1 MKLSSRRRRGR
12 VCGATCLPRA
22 ARFRTARVAALS
34 RGRRCAGFG
43 LPAKGSS
50 RNSKVG
56 TMSSPGHMDEK
67 ELSPVDFIQLQQ
79 YIDYCRLKVKD
90 VVKEFEADGSLAQHR
105 HGDCITEEGFRLFL
119 KTYLEVE
126 DFPADL
132 CQRLF
137 SSFQNSEQDRSSVN
151 GGLTCHPAV
160 CHTAVRSASLSLPF
174 LGEVCL
180 KDVSCY
186 FSLLEDG
193 QPREKLEFTFKL
205 YDKDGNGLLD
215 SSEVD
220 RIIAQMM
227 HAADYLGWDVT
238 ELRPVLKDMM
248 TAIDSDSNGTVSL
261 QEWIEGGMNN
271 VPLLVLLGL
280 KMTQRDGQHLWRMK
294 HFNKPVYCNV
304 CQNMLLGL
312 RKQGLCCTCCKYTVH
327 GRCANKNPAPCTR
340 TYVMS
345 KKDTGVATH
354 DWVSGSCD
362 AGKCDRCQK
371 KIKSYHSLTGKRCVW
386 CHSMRHDECVNQ
398 EPTECNCGPLR
409 DHILPPWAI
418 YPVIKER
425 PNSLKNGCGGLG
437 DDSELNTTPDGQVLQ
452 ISPVPDTHPLL
463 VFVNPKSGGK
473 QGERVLR
480 KFQYLLNPR
489 QVYNLSNGGPGP
501 GLHFFKNLLDYRILV
516 CGGDGTVGWILDAID
531 KAQLLVRPPVA
542 VLPLGTG
549 NDLARCLRW
558 GGGYD
563 GVDLSR
569 ILKEIEASTQ
579 VLMDRWSI
587 QVIPED
593 SQERGD
599 PVPYEIINNYFSIG
613 VDASIAHRFHTM
625 REKYPQKFNSRM
637 KNKLWYFEFAT
648 SESISASC
656 KKLKECLSIKCCG
669 TPLDLSGLSL
679 EGIAIL
685 NIPSMHGGSNLWGE
699 PKKVDGRASADYE
712 LPEVIVDPDVLK
724 TSQQGKQDF
733 GEVVAIRRCSGAFL
747 TPCVFAQ
754 DMSDKRL
761 EVIGLEGAIEMGQ
774 IYTGLKSAGRRL
786 AKTSQITIRTKK
798 ALPMQIDGEPWMQ
811 PPCTI
816 HITHKNQASMLMA
829 PPARSSS
836 FFNLK

>member
-1 MKLSSRRRRGR
+1 
-12 VCGATCLPRA
+12 
-22 ARFRTARVAALS
+22 
-34 RGRRCAGFG
+34 
-43 LPAKGSS
+43 
-50 RNSKVG
+50 
-56 TMSSPGHMDEK
+56 MSTPTNPEVK
-67 ELSPVDFIQLQQ
+67 ELNPVDFIQLQQ
-79 YIDYCRLKVKD
+79 YIEYCSLKVKD
-90 VVKEFEADGSLAQHR
+90 VLREFDADGRLARHR
-105 HGDCITEEGFRLFL
+105 HGECINEEGFRLFL

-126 DFPADL
+126 DFPVDL

-137 SSFQNSEQDRSSVN
+137 RSFQNSEPTQED
-151 GGLTCHPAV
+151 
-160 CHTAVRSASLSLPF
+160 SAK
-174 LGEVCL
+174 EVFL

-193 QPREKLEFTFKL
+193 QPRDKLEFAFKL
-205 YDKDGNGLLD
+205 YDRDGNGVLD

-227 HAADYLGWDVT
+227 HAAEYLGWDVS

-248 TAIDSDSNGTVSL
+248 TAIDADSSGTVSL
-261 QEWIEGGMNN
+261 EEWVEGGMNN

-280 KMTQRDGQHLWRMK
+280 KMTQKDGQHLWRMK

-304 CQNMLLGL
+304 CQSLLLGL

-327 GRCANKNPAPCTR
+327 GRCANRNPAPCTR

-345 KKDTGVATH
+345 KKETGIPAH
-354 DWVSGSCD
+354 DWVSGNCD
-362 AGKCDRCQK
+362 SRKCEKCQK
-371 KIKSYHSLTGKRCVW
+371 KIKSYQGLTGKHCVW
-386 CHSMRHDECVNQ
+386 CHTMRHDECADQ
-398 EPTECNCGPLR
+398 EPTECTCGPLR

-425 PNSLKNGCGGLG
+425 PNNVKNGCSGST

-452 ISPVPDTHPLL
+452 ISPVPNTHPLL

-473 QGERVLR
+473 QGERVLH

-489 QVYNLSNGGPGP
+489 QVNNLSNGGPGP
-501 GLHFFKNLLDYRILV
+501 GLSFFRNLQDYRILV

-531 KAQLLVRPPVA
+531 KANLVVRPPVA

-563 GVDLSR
+563 GEDLSR
-569 ILKEIEASTQ
+569 ILKDIEGSSE
-579 VLMDRWSI
+579 VLMDRWSV
-587 QVIPED
+587 QVITDEN
-593 SQERGD
+593 QEKGD

-625 REKYPQKFNSRM
+625 REKHPQKFNSRM

-648 SESISASC
+648 SETISASC
-656 KKLKECLSIKCCG
+656 KKLSESLTIECAGS
-669 TPLDLSGLSL
+669 PLDLSNLSL
-679 EGIAIL
+679 EGVAVL

-699 PKKVDGRASADYE
+699 TKKGDTKGQTSQE
-712 LPEVIVDPDVLK
+712 EPEVIVDPEILK
-724 TSQQGKQDF
+724 VTSQD
-733 GEVVAIRRCSGAFL
+733 L
-747 TPCVFAQ
+747 
-754 DMSDKRL
+754 SDRRL
-761 EVIGLEGAIEMGQ
+761 EVVGLEGAMEMGQ
-774 IYTGLKSAGRRL
+774 IYTGLKSAVRL

-816 HITHKNQASMLMA
+816 HIIHKNQARMLMA
-829 PPARSSS
+829 PQAKSSG
-836 FFNLK
+836 FFTYK

>member
-1 MKLSSRRRRGR
+1 
-12 VCGATCLPRA
+12 
-22 ARFRTARVAALS
+22 
-34 RGRRCAGFG
+34 
-43 LPAKGSS
+43 
-50 RNSKVG
+50 
-56 TMSSPGHMDEK
+56 MSTPTNPEVK
-67 ELSPVDFIQLQQ
+67 ELTPVDFIQLQQ
-79 YIDYCRLKVKD
+79 YIEYCSLKVKD
-90 VVKEFEADGSLAQHR
+90 VLREFDADGRLAQHR
-105 HGDCITEEGFRLFL
+105 HGECINEEGFRLFL

-126 DFPADL
+126 DFPVDL

-137 SSFQNSEQDRSSVN
+137 RSFQNSKATQRD
-151 GGLTCHPAV
+151 
-160 CHTAVRSASLSLPF
+160 SAK
-174 LGEVCL
+174 EVFL

-193 QPREKLEFTFKL
+193 QPRDKLEFAFKL
-205 YDKDGNGLLD
+205 YDRDGNGVLD

-227 HAADYLGWDVT
+227 HAAEYLGWDVS
-238 ELRPVLKDMM
+238 ELQPVLKDMM
-248 TAIDSDSNGTVSL
+248 TAIDADSSGTVSL
-261 QEWIEGGMNN
+261 DEWVNGGMNN

-280 KMTQRDGQHLWRMK
+280 KVTQTDGQHLWRMK

-304 CQNMLLGL
+304 CHSMLLGL

-327 GRCANKNPAPCTR
+327 GRCANRNPAPCTR
-340 TYVMS
+340 TYVKS
-345 KKDTGVATH
+345 KKETGVPTH
-354 DWVSGSCD
+354 EWVSGNCD
-362 AGKCDRCQK
+362 SRKCDKCQK
-371 KIKSYHSLTGKRCVW
+371 KIKSYQGLTGKHCVW
-386 CHSMRHDECVNQ
+386 CHTMRHDECADR
-398 EPTECNCGPLR
+398 EPKECTCGTLR

-425 PNSLKNGCGGLG
+425 PNNGSSGSA
-437 DDSELNTTPDGQVLQ
+437 DDSDLNTTPDGQVLQ
-452 ISPVPDTHPLL
+452 INPVPKTHPLL

-473 QGERVLR
+473 QGERILR

-501 GLHFFKNLLDYRILV
+501 GLSFFRNLQDYRILV

-531 KAQLLVRPPVA
+531 KADLLVRPPVA

-563 GVDLSR
+563 GVDLCR
-569 ILKEIEASTQ
+569 ILKDIEGSSE
-579 VLMDRWSI
+579 VLMDRWNV
-587 QVIPED
+587 QVITDENPE
-593 SQERGD
+593 EGD

-625 REKYPQKFNSRM
+625 REKHPQKFNSRM

-648 SESISASC
+648 SETISASC
-656 KKLKECLSIKCCG
+656 KKLNENLTIECCG

-679 EGIAIL
+679 EGVAVL

-699 PKKVDGRASADYE
+699 TKKVDTRGVACQE
-712 LPEVIVDPDVLK
+712 EPEVIIDPEVLK
-724 TSQQGKQDF
+724 MTSQD
-733 GEVVAIRRCSGAFL
+733 L
-747 TPCVFAQ
+747 
-754 DMSDKRL
+754 SDCRL
-761 EVIGLEGAIEMGQ
+761 EVVGLEGAMEMGQ
-774 IYTGLKSAGRRL
+774 IYTGLKSAVRL

-816 HITHKNQASMLMA
+816 IITHKNQASMLMA
-829 PPARSSS
+829 PQGKSG
-836 FFNLK
+836 FFNYK

>member
-1 MKLSSRRRRGR
+1 
-12 VCGATCLPRA
+12 
-22 ARFRTARVAALS
+22 
-34 RGRRCAGFG
+34 
-43 LPAKGSS
+43 
-50 RNSKVG
+50 
-56 TMSSPGHMDEK
+56 MSDPGKTDDR
-67 ELSPVDFIQLQQ
+67 ELRPVDFIQLQQ
-79 YIDYCRLKVKD
+79 YIDYCSLKVKD
-90 VVKEFEADGSLAQHR
+90 VLKEFNADGRLAKYR
-105 HGDCITEEGFRLFL
+105 HGECIDEEGFRLFL

-126 DFPADL
+126 DFPVDL

-137 SSFQNSEQDRSSVN
+137 RSFQNSE
-151 GGLTCHPAV
+151 
-160 CHTAVRSASLSLPF
+160 SAKSDENR
-174 LGEVCL
+174 EVFL

-193 QPREKLEFTFKL
+193 QPRDKLEFAFRL
-205 YDKDGNGLLD
+205 YDRDGNGVLD

-227 HAADYLGWDVT
+227 HAADYLGWDVS

-248 TAIDSDSNGTVSL
+248 TAIDADSSGTVSL
-261 QEWIEGGMNN
+261 QEWVEGGMNN

-280 KMTQRDGQHLWRMK
+280 KMTQRDGQHLWRLK

-345 KKDTGVATH
+345 KKEMGIAAH
-354 DWVSGSCD
+354 DWVSGNCD
-362 AGKCDRCQK
+362 SGKCDRCQK
-371 KIKSYHSLTGKRCVW
+371 KIKSLHGLTGKRCVW
-386 CHSMRHDECVNQ
+386 CHTMRHDECATQ
-398 EPTECNCGPLR
+398 EPFECDCGPFR

-418 YPVIKER
+418 YPIIKIL
-425 PNSLKNGCGGLG
+425 NDGG
-437 DDSELNTTPDGQVLQ
+437 ETNTQLPVPKQ
-452 ISPVPDTHPLL
+452 INPIPDTHPLL

-489 QVYNLSNGGPGP
+489 QVYNLSSGGPGP
-501 GLHFFKNLLDYRILV
+501 GLCFFRDLPDYRILV

-531 KAQLLVRPPVA
+531 KANLPMRPPVA

-563 GVDLSR
+563 GMDLGR
-569 ILKEIEASTQ
+569 ILKDIEGSSVAP
-579 VLMDRWSI
+579 MDRWSI
-587 QVIPED
+587 QVTLED

-613 VDASIAHRFHTM
+613 V
-625 REKYPQKFNSRM
+625 
-637 KNKLWYFEFAT
+637 NKLWYFEFAT
-648 SESISASC
+648 SETISASC
-656 KKLKECLSIKCCG
+656 KKLKECLTIECCG
-669 TPLDLSGLSL
+669 TQLDLGSLSL
-679 EGIAIL
+679 EGIAVL

-699 PKKVDGRASADYE
+699 AKKSDRADQD

-724 TSQQGKQDF
+724 VS
-733 GEVVAIRRCSGAFL
+733 
-747 TPCVFAQ
+747 PQ
-754 DMSDKRL
+754 DMSDKRM
-761 EVIGLEGAIEMGQ
+761 EVVGLEGAIEMGQ
-774 IYTGLKSAGRRL
+774 IYTGLKSAVRL

-798 ALPMQIDGEPWMQ
+798 PLPMQIDGEPWMQ

-816 HITHKNQASMLMA
+816 RITHKNQASMLMGPQA
-829 PPARSSS
+829 KSG

>member
-1 MKLSSRRRRGR
+1 
-12 VCGATCLPRA
+12 
-22 ARFRTARVAALS
+22 
-34 RGRRCAGFG
+34 
-43 LPAKGSS
+43 
-50 RNSKVG
+50 
-56 TMSSPGHMDEK
+56 MSDPGESDDR
-67 ELSPVDFIQLQQ
+67 ELRPVDFIQLQQ
-79 YIDYCRLKVKD
+79 YIDW
-90 VVKEFEADGSLAQHR
+90 
-105 HGDCITEEGFRLFL
+105 
-119 KTYLEVE
+119 EV
-126 DFPADL
+126 F
-132 CQRLF
+132 
-137 SSFQNSEQDRSSVN
+137 
-151 GGLTCHPAV
+151 
-160 CHTAVRSASLSLPF
+160 
-174 LGEVCL
+174 L

-193 QPREKLEFTFKL
+193 QPRDKLEFAFRL
-205 YDKDGNGLLD
+205 YDRDGNGVLD

-227 HAADYLGWDVT
+227 HAADYLSWDVS

-248 TAIDSDSNGTVSL
+248 TAIDADSSGTVSL
-261 QEWIEGGMNN
+261 QEWVEGGMNN

-340 TYVMS
+340 TYVKS
-345 KKDTGVATH
+345 KKETG
-354 DWVSGSCD
+354 
-362 AGKCDRCQK
+362 
-371 KIKSYHSLTGKRCVW
+371 
-386 CHSMRHDECVNQ
+386 RHDECATQ
-398 EPTECNCGPLR
+398 EPFECDCGPFR

-418 YPVIKER
+418 YPIIKER
-425 PNSLKNGCGGLG
+425 QNSVKNGCAFVS
-437 DDSELNTTPDGQVLQ
+437 DDSDHNTTPDGQVLQ
-452 ISPVPDTHPLL
+452 INPIPNTHPLL

-473 QGERVLR
+473 QGERILR

-501 GLHFFKNLLDYRILV
+501 GLCFFRDLPDYRILV

-531 KAQLLVRPPVA
+531 KANLPMRPPVA

-563 GVDLSR
+563 GMDLGR
-569 ILKEIEASTQ
+569 ILKDIEGSSVVQ
-579 VLMDRWSI
+579 MDRWSI
-587 QVIPED
+587 QVTLED

-625 REKYPQKFNSRM
+625 REKHPQKFNSRM

-648 SESISASC
+648 SETISASC
-656 KKLKECLSIKCCG
+656 KKLKECLTIECCG
-669 TPLDLSGLSL
+669 TQLALSSLSL
-679 EGIAIL
+679 EGIAVL

-699 PKKVDGRASADYE
+699 AKKSDRTDQNM
-712 LPEVIVDPDVLK
+712 PEVIVDPEVLK
-724 TSQQGKQDF
+724 VS
-733 GEVVAIRRCSGAFL
+733 
-747 TPCVFAQ
+747 PQ
-754 DMSDKRL
+754 DMSDKRM
-761 EVIGLEGAIEMGQ
+761 EVVGLEGAIEMGQ
-774 IYTGLKSAGRRL
+774 IYTGLKSAVRL

-798 ALPMQIDGEPWMQ
+798 PLPMQIDGEPWMQ

-816 HITHKNQASMLMA
+816 HITHKNQASMLMGPQA
-829 PPARSSS
+829 KSG

>member
-1 MKLSSRRRRGR
+1 
-12 VCGATCLPRA
+12 
-22 ARFRTARVAALS
+22 
-34 RGRRCAGFG
+34 
-43 LPAKGSS
+43 
-50 RNSKVG
+50 
-56 TMSSPGHMDEK
+56 MSSPANVDEK

-90 VVKEFEADGSLAQHR
+90 VVREFEADGRLAQHR
-105 HGDCITEEGFRLFL
+105 RGDCITEEGFRLFL
-119 KTYLEVE
+119 KTLLEVE

-137 SSFQNSEQDRSSVN
+137 RSFQNDEHEHPDGTR
-151 GGLTCHPAV
+151 PAV
-160 CHTAVRSASLSLPF
+160 AR
-174 LGEVCL
+174 EVCL

-248 TAIDSDSNGTVSL
+248 KAIDSDGNGTVSL
-261 QEWIEGGMNN
+261 DEWIQGGMNN
-271 VPLLVLLGL
+271 APLLVLLGL

-304 CQNMLLGL
+304 CQSMLIGL
-312 RKQGLCCTCCKYTVH
+312 RKQGLCCTSCRYTVH

-340 TYVMS
+340 TYVKS
-345 KKDTGVATH
+345 KKDAGVSSH
-354 DWVSGSCD
+354 DWVSGNCD
-362 AGKCDRCQK
+362 SGKCDKCQK
-371 KIKSYHSLTGKRCVW
+371 KIKSSHGLTAKHCVW
-386 CHSMRHDECVNQ
+386 CHTMRHGECVNL
-398 EPTECNCGPLR
+398 EPLECNCGQLK

-425 PNSLKNGCGGLG
+425 PNGSAGMV
-437 DDSELNTTPDGQVLQ
+437 DDSEPNTTPDGQVLQ
-452 ISPVPDTHPLL
+452 ISSIPDTHPLL

-489 QVYNLSNGGPGP
+489 QVYNLSSGGPGP
-501 GLHFFKNLLDYRILV
+501 GLHFFRNLLDYRILV

-531 KAQLLVRPPVA
+531 KANLLVRPPVA

-558 GGGYD
+558 GGGYE
-563 GVDLSR
+563 GEDLGR
-569 ILKEIEASTQ
+569 ILKEIEGSCQ
-579 VLMDRWSI
+579 VLMDRWSV

-593 SQERGD
+593 SQEKGD

-613 VDASIAHRFHTM
+613 VDASIAHRFHMM
-625 REKYPQKFNSRM
+625 REKHPQKFNSRM

-648 SESISASC
+648 TETISASC
-656 KKLKECLSIKCCG
+656 KKLKECLTIECCG
-669 TPLDLSGLSL
+669 TPIDLSSLSL

-699 PKKVDGRASADYE
+699 PKKVDSKSSAERE
-712 LPEVIVDPDVLK
+712 LPEVIVDPDILK
-724 TSQQGKQDF
+724 TSQQD
-733 GEVVAIRRCSGAFL
+733 L
-747 TPCVFAQ
+747 
-754 DMSDKRL
+754 SDKRL
-761 EVIGLEGAIEMGQ
+761 EVVGLEGAMEMGQ
-774 IYTGLKSAGRRL
+774 IYTGLKTGRRL

-816 HITHKNQASMLMA
+816 HITHKNQARMLMA